1 MKLTQVY
8 EILSDITKE
17 VLGKEEVLNED
28 LSNVVDI
35 GGKFSDIMGYDKFV
49 NKLIDKVGRTIFVDK
64 IYKGRVPKLLMD
76 SWEYGSILEKIQVE
90 LPDATEND
98 SWNLTDEQTYNP
110 NVFYQPKASVKFW
123 NSKVTFEVSI
133 SIADRQVKSA
143 FTSATNLSAFVSMI
157 FNSVKNSI
165 TLKVDSLIMRTI
177 NNMIAMTIIDDLTIE
192 GDSGDEISIEENSGI
207 KAVNLLTLYNE
218 INVSELTQDKALT
231 DKEFLRFSNMTIK
244 NYVDRIKSFSTLF
257 NIEKK
262 ARFTSDEDTR
272 LVLLSLFDSASK
284 TYLEADTFH
293 KDLVALSNLDTIA
306 FWQGS
311 GLEYSFEDTSAIKV
325 TTSSEKVV
333 ETDGIV
339 GVLFDKNALGVNNS
353 NQRITNQYNA
363 KGEFNNYFSKV
374 DASYFNDFAENFIV
388 FLIK

>member
-1 MKLTQVY
+1 MKIAQVY
-8 EILSDITKE
+8 SILNEITKE
-17 VLGKEEVLNED
+17 TLGEETILNED
-28 LSNVVDI
+28 LSNIIDI
-35 GGKFSDIMGYDKFV
+35 GGKFTDILGYDKFV

-76 SWEYGSILEKIQVE
+76 SWEYGSILEKIQIE
-90 LPDATEND
+90 LPDAIEND
-98 SWNLTDEQTYNP
+98 TWNLTDGETYNP
-110 NVFYQPKASVKFW
+110 NIFYQPKASVKFW
-123 NSKVTFEVSI
+123 NSKVTFEISI

-143 FTSATNLSAFVSMI
+143 FTSASNLSAFVSMI

-177 NNMIAMTIIDDLTIE
+177 NNMIAMTILDDLTV
-192 GDSGDEISIEENSGI
+192 DDELVIGENSGI

-218 INVSELTQDKALT
+218 INVTELTQDKALT

-388 FLIK
+388 FMIK

>member
-1 MKLTQVY
+1 MKITQVY
-8 EILSDITKE
+8 SILNEITKE
-17 VLGKEEVLNED
+17 TLGEETILNED
-28 LSNVVDI
+28 LSNIIDI
-35 GGKFSDIMGYDKFV
+35 GGKFTDILGYDKFV

-64 IYKGRVPKLLMD
+64 IYKGRVPKLLID
-76 SWEYGSILEKIQVE
+76 SWEYGSILEKIQIE
-90 LPDATEND
+90 LPNAIEND
-98 SWNLTDEQTYNP
+98 TWNLTDGETYNP
-110 NVFYQPKASVKFW
+110 NIFYQPKASVKFW
-123 NSKVTFEVSI
+123 NSKVTFEISI

-143 FTSATNLSAFVSMI
+143 FTSASNLSAFVSMI

-177 NNMIAMTIIDDLTIE
+177 NNMIAMTILDDLTVDNE
-192 GDSGDEISIEENSGI
+192 LVIEENSGI

-218 INVSELTQDKALT
+218 INATDLTQDKALT

-293 KDLVALSNLDTIA
+293 KDLVALSNLDTVA

-325 TTSSEKVV
+325 TTSSEKII

-339 GVLFDKNALGVNNS
+339 GVLFDKKALGVNNS